1 MLLIV
6 FNTIPMLLL
15 FLSFYYVMLL
25 ERVEDEDPEDS
36 CPINYKVLFAWC
48 WKNNDDNNIIITSG
62 SGRNQDH
69 RKKILMTLSTL
80 ALIILS
86 TSVGRARSI
95 SEMSVDSVNKLK
107 RTISWNEDTDGSEN
121 NLLHLKDTIPLPK
134 IIDDNIADVTEPFQ
148 RGDVTYFFHI
158 PRTGGASV
166 RDVSLDL
173 CLTLL
178 CNCCIYNLFSYLFV
192 EPSDP
197 WVMRRI
203 DNSIGCRSERWT
215 CI

>member
-1 MLLIV
+1 M
-6 FNTIPMLLL
+6 
-15 FLSFYYVMLL
+15 
-25 ERVEDEDPEDS
+25 
-36 CPINYKVLFAWC
+36 VL
-48 WKNNDDNNIIITSG
+48 T
-62 SGRNQDH
+62 
-69 RKKILMTLSTL
+69 TL

-166 RDVSLDL
+166 RDVSLD
-173 CLTLL
+173 
-178 CNCCIYNLFSYLFV
+178 
-192 EPSDP
+192 
-197 WVMRRI
+197 
-203 DNSIGCRSERWT
+203 
-215 CI
+215 